1 MSWTQTL
8 LMLTR
13 SDSWLRYIDM
23 MSVCWQTLRW
33 QYGGTNTFPN
43 GTASKVTKLVFF
55 FWKYAKYSEN
65 IMMTLQIF
73 VNENPWSTNAAAA
86 ESHLHLYFMMSG
98 VHDDTLINM
107 LKA

>member
-23 MSVCWQTLRW
+23 MSVCWQTLRR
-33 QYGGTNTFPN
+33 QDGEQIHFPM
-43 GTASKVTKLVFF
+43 AQLQRSKVFF
-55 FWKYAKYSEN
+55 FFKYAKYSEN

>member
-1 MSWTQTL
+1 
-8 LMLTR
+8 
-13 SDSWLRYIDM
+13 
-23 MSVCWQTLRW
+23 
-33 QYGGTNTFPN
+33 
-43 GTASKVTKLVFF
+43 
-55 FWKYAKYSEN
+55 
-65 IMMTLQIF
+65 MMTLQIF